1 MDEREKEDAQKG
13 NPLTRRY
20 FLEVIGIG
28 SILVTVAGGAVLSA
42 QYLSPNVLLEPPL
55 KFKAGS
61 VEDYPDESVTL
72 ITDEKAYIV
81 RAKEGYFYSM
91 SAICTHLG
99 CITAWD
105 PVAGRIKCP
114 CHGSQYDREGNVLA
128 GPAPQPL
135 PHFAISLG
143 DRDQLVVDK
152 GTVVAQDTILR
163 V

>member
-1 MDEREKEDAQKG
+1 MDEPKNNDAGKG
-13 NPLTRRY
+13 HLFTRRY
-20 FLEVIGIG
+20 FLELVGLG
-28 SILVTVAGGAVLSA
+28 SILVTAAGSAVRSA

-55 KFKAGS
+55 KFKAGAL
-61 VEDYPDESVTL
+61 EDFPDESVTL
-72 ITDEKAYIV
+72 IPDEKTYIV

-91 SAICTHLG
+91 SAVCTHLG

-114 CHGSQYDREGNVLA
+114 CHGSQYDTQGNVLS

-135 PHFAISLG
+135 PHFALSLN
-143 DRDQLVVDK
+143 DQKQLVVDK
-152 GTVVAQDTILR
+152 GAVVGQEAILR